1 MKKLWNLKQKIMF
14 YIMAVAIVLAITITI
29 TMSIG
34 SLRSTDAVLL
44 DNMQITA
51 RISAQSISSNLHLMA
66 DQIHHLSTDAILTD
80 SSSGPAVKQALLE
93 ETKNQIEFV
102 WLSVY
107 DTNGKKVYGDDS
119 APASIADTTL
129 FADLTL
135 TENTAIADPAYYND
149 ILQICV
155 ASPIKQDDTITGYLV
170 GSYKY
175 DVLNDVLSML
185 ILGDTG
191 SACIVNRDFDIIAS
205 QEVEQ
210 IKNKTSIYNLYS
222 TSKNAAIFDKILDNQ
237 TGATTMNLHN
247 IPHYVGYTPIP
258 GTNWILMIDAPRGEF
273 LDSVYLSLFLTI
285 CFAIVL
291 LVTAR
296 LAIYPVVRKIS
307 NSFAVT
313 TDRLQEFANGNL
325 SSEVVLSDSVEETH
339 VLTNALEKTIFSLQ
353 EYIKQIQDTLGAL
366 SSGDYTIT
374 VPNNFTGD
382 FSSIY
387 DSLCNITDA
396 LNQTMLKMAAS
407 SQEANRNSG
416 EVSEYANQLHN
427 GSLEQ
432 SRLLEELGESM
443 ANITTSIER
452 NKDNVSQIEQYSEE
466 AKIKT
471 AQGDSY
477 MQNML
482 ETIEK
487 IHASVDEI
495 SQISQL
501 IEKISNQT
509 NLLSLNASIEAAR
522 AGEAGRSFAV
532 VATQIG
538 QLSGQTADALRQT
551 SEIIQNSTDTIL
563 ESMKTAD
570 QTAEA
575 FRAIREVTEQYLKIS
590 TQLSETV
597 SEQTAAVASVNEQLS
612 SLNEIAEDN
621 KHLAE
626 ETDKMALAS
635 LEQSNDLK
643 QFVDQVKIRENER

>member
-34 SLRSTDAVLL
+34 SFRSTDAVLL
-44 DNMQITA
+44 DNIQITA
-51 RISAQSISSNLHLMA
+51 RISAQSISSNLHLMTER
-66 DQIHHLSTDAILTD
+66 IYNLSTDPVLTTATA
-80 SSSGPAVKQALLE
+80 SSTAKEVFLDD
-93 ETKNQIEFV
+93 TKNQIEFV
-102 WLSVY
+102 WLCVY
-107 DTNGKKVYGDDS
+107 DTNGQKLYGDEN
-119 APASIADTTL
+119 APASIADTT
-129 FADLTL
+129 FFTDLTTTL
-135 TENTAIADPAYYND
+135 NTTIADPAYYND
-149 ILQICV
+149 ILQLCV
-155 ASPIKQDDTITGYLV
+155 GSPLKQDDNITGYLV

-175 DVLNDVLSML
+175 DILNDVLSML

-191 SACIVNRDFDIIAS
+191 SACIVNRDFDIIGSLEAD
-205 QEVEQ
+205 Q
-210 IKNKTSIYNLYS
+210 IKNKTNIYDLYS
-222 TSKNAAIFDKILDNQ
+222 SSKNAAIFDKILDNQ

-247 IPHYVGYTPIP
+247 VAHFVGYTPIP
-258 GTNWILMIDAPRGEF
+258 GTNWVLMIDAPRREF
-273 LDSVYLSLFLTI
+273 LDPVYLSLILTI
-285 CFAIVL
+285 CFAFVL

-296 LAIYPVVRKIS
+296 LAIYPIVKKIS
-307 NSFAVT
+307 DSFSIT
-313 TDRLQEFANGNL
+313 TKRLTELADGNL
-325 SSEVVLSDSVEETH
+325 SSEVELSDSIAETYI
-339 VLTNALEKTIFSLQ
+339 LTHALKKTISSLQ
-353 EYIKQIQDTLGAL
+353 EYIRQIQDTLGTL

-374 VPNNFTGD
+374 VPDNFTGD

-387 DSLCNITDA
+387 HSLCDITDA
-396 LNQTMLKMAAS
+396 LNQTMMKMAES
-407 SQEANRNSG
+407 SLEANRNSN

-432 SRLLEELGESM
+432 SRLLEDLGESM

-482 ETIEK
+482 DTIEK

-501 IEKISNQT
+501 IEGISNQT

-551 SEIIQNSTDTIL
+551 SEIIQNSTGTIQ
-563 ESMKTAD
+563 ESLKTAD

-590 TQLSETV
+590 TRLAETV
-597 SEQTAAVASVNEQLS
+597 VEQTSAVASVNEQLS

-643 QFVDQVKIRENER
+643 QFVDQVKIRENNR